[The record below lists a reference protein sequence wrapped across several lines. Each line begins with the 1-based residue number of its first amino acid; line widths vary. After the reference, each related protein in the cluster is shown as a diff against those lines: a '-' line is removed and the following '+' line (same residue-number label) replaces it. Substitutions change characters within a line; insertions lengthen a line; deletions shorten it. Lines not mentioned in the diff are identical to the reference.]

1 MLVDGLSVEGCGKA
15 SVSGGSRVQVFE
27 AIRRDRR
34 DDPDVSIRELAVRH
48 GVHRRTVRQA
58 LVSAEPPARKV
69 PLRVAPVLDPVKPL
83 IDAMLRED
91 LTAPRKQ
98 RHTALRVRVRLLEE
112 HQLVVAYSTVRDYVR
127 DARPRIA
134 AEAGKQLAEVFVPQ
148 THPAGA
154 EAEVDF
160 ADLWIVLAGV
170 KTKVFLFTLRLSYS
184 GKAIHR
190 AYATASQEAF
200 LDGHRYAFEQ
210 LGGLPTVH
218 IRYDNLKA
226 AVSRVLVGRTRVESD
241 RWVTFR
247 SHYGF
252 DVFYCRPGV
261 EGAHEKGG
269 VEGEGGRFRRTHTV
283 PMPKV
288 ESIAELNAYFAR
300 CDAKDDHRR
309 VGQRVTT
316 VGDDFAVEQPLLRAL
331 PTEPFETGISLR
343 PRVDRHARVTVRQ
356 CQYSVPVRYV
366 GRQVRVLLR
375 ATQVLVFD
383 GPRLVAEHERSTIR
397 GSVTLVLDHY
407 LEVLAY
413 KPGALPGATAL
424 VQARKAGVFTAT
436 HERYWAAVKAKYGD
450 KAGTQALV
458 EALLLHRTYPHHQV
472 LAGLQAALTVG
483 ALAPEAVAVE
493 VRRAGET
500 DTVRPQLGVV
510 VADGRIAYPADTR
523 PVPDVTVY
531 DALLTQ
537 GAR

>member
-1 MLVDGLSVEGCGKA
+1 M
-15 SVSGGSRVQVFE
+15 
-27 AIRRDRR
+27 
-34 DDPDVSIRELAVRH
+34 SIRELAVRH

-69 PLRVAPVLDPVKPL
+69 PQRVAPVLDPVKPL

-226 AVSRVLVGRTRVESD
+226 AVSQGVGGPD
-241 RWVTFR
+241 
-247 SHYGF
+247 
-252 DVFYCRPGV
+252 PG
-261 EGAHEKGG
+261 
-269 VEGEGGRFRRTHTV
+269 
-283 PMPKV
+283 
-288 ESIAELNAYFAR
+288 
-300 CDAKDDHRR
+300 R
-309 VGQRVTT
+309 VGP
-316 VGDDFAVEQPLLRAL
+316 VGD
-331 PTEPFETGISLR
+331 
-343 PRVDRHARVTVRQ
+343 
-356 CQYSVPVRYV
+356 VPVPLRL
-366 GRQVRVLLR
+366 RRVLLPSR
-375 ATQVLVFD
+375 CR
-383 GPRLVAEHERSTIR
+383 GRPREGRRR
-397 GSVTLVLDHY
+397 GR
-407 LEVLAY
+407 
-413 KPGALPGATAL
+413 G
-424 VQARKAGVFTAT
+424 
-436 HERYWAAVKAKYGD
+436 
-450 KAGTQALV
+450 
-458 EALLLHRTYPHHQV
+458 
-472 LAGLQAALTVG
+472 
-483 ALAPEAVAVE
+483 
-493 VRRAGET
+493 
-500 DTVRPQLGVV
+500 
-510 VADGRIAYPADTR
+510 R
-523 PVPDVTVY
+523 PVPPHPHRPH
-531 DALLTQ
+531 AE
-537 GAR
+537 GRHRSRS